1 MNTKIAGLSLAL
13 LALSWDDERYEELP
27 DWDKD
32 AYWHAWIGDQHVC
45 FPKPFFCLAVIV
57 K

>member
-1 MNTKIAGLSLAL
+1 M
-13 LALSWDDERYEELP
+13 ALSWDDERYEELP

-32 AYWHAWIGDQHVC
+32 AYWHVWIGDQHVR